1 MNVRKLIL
9 NFFEENGVYIGEVAE
24 NDDIDLHEY
33 IADSMQYV
41 YFIVELEKKLGL
53 ELPDEVLLYD
63 NLTSLNGFSNFIEKI
78 LNDGAFVSEVNN
90 NE

>member
-41 YFIVELEKKLGL
+41 YFIVELEKNW
-53 ELPDEVLLYD
+53 VL
-63 NLTSLNGFSNFIEKI
+63 NCQMRCCCMII
-78 LNDGAFVSEVNN
+78 
-90 NE
+90 